1 METEPVPPEA
11 PAAELEQPAAE
22 LEQPSV
28 AADAVLLRGA
38 DLLTPL
44 EASMLAAA
52 GNTRL
57 VVWAG
62 ERDSGKTTLSAEL
75 YERHRSGAAKTT
87 FAGSSTLLG
96 FEERIHPARA
106 ESERLTPRTPRTEAD
121 PEQRELLHLAVRA
134 GGGLSHLLFADIPG
148 ELFRRIRDHELAPTD
163 VRLLSHAE
171 KFAILVDGARIAN
184 PALRATA
191 ISFARQLIDEL
202 AAGGLPGEKMDIAL
216 LLTKLDL
223 VLAADPSALSYWE
236 QGEASLLEAA
246 RRISPDAIALR
257 TAARGLEDNPNAM
270 DELMDWLLVAPPD
283 PPEAELPPHG
293 TSPARIQRIRAPRT
307 AP

>member
-1 METEPVPPEA
+1 METEPETPKAPDAETLDAEPDQPP
-11 PAAELEQPAAE
+11 
-22 LEQPSV
+22 

-44 EASMLAAA
+44 EASQLAAA

-62 ERDSGKTTLSAEL
+62 ERASGKTTLSAEL
-75 YERHRSGAAKTT
+75 YECHRRGVAKTT

-106 ESERLTPRTPRTEAD
+106 ESERLTPRTLRTEAD
-121 PEQRELLHLAVRA
+121 PEQRELLHLALCVN
-134 GGGLSHLLFADIPG
+134 GELSHLLFADIPG
-148 ELFRRIRDHELAPTD
+148 ELFRRIRDHELAPAD

-171 KFAILVDGARIAN
+171 KFAILVDGARIAD
-184 PALRATA
+184 PALRPTA
-191 ISFARQLIDEL
+191 VSFARQLVDEL
-202 AAGGLPGEKMDIAL
+202 TAGELPGEKMDIAL

-223 VLAADPSALSYWE
+223 VLAADPSALTYWE
-236 QGEASLLEAA
+236 QHEASLLESVH
-246 RRISPDAIALR
+246 RISPEAIVLR
-257 TAARGLEDNPNAM
+257 TAARGLEDGPNGM
-270 DELMDWLLVAPPD
+270 DELMDWLLAAPPD
-283 PPEAELPPHG
+283 PPEAELSPVGVP
-293 TSPARIQRIRAPRT
+293 PARIQRIRAPRT